1 MHFAMTGVHCE
12 VKGIRSPCLATGN
25 SQQNIL
31 DGVRVVVNREQ
42 QVGVEL
48 GTKTETNCLVM

>member
-1 MHFAMTGVHCE
+1 MTGVHCE

-25 SQQNIL
+25 SQRNIL
-31 DGVRVVVNREQ
+31 DRVKVVVNREQ

-48 GTKTETNCLVM
+48 GTKTETNCLVT